1 MNAGKAV
8 AIMVGLWAC
17 SSAAARADP
26 EHCRVEHPH
35 PENGAT
41 IVAKMSVVNDGT
53 PCVMR
58 LRLGGNP
65 ATSLTVRGMP
75 SSGVLAS
82 TSAGVSYTPN
92 AGFVGRD
99 FFDVQWFGT
108 GFGPNSGSRN
118 VRTKVEVTVQA
129 KSHDPGSQSTKP
141 SGNGG

>member
-1 MNAGKAV
+1 MNAGKTV

-17 SSAAARADP
+17 CSVAARADP
-26 EHCRVEHPH
+26 EHCAVEHPQ

-58 LRLGGNP
+58 FRLGGNP
-65 ATSLTVRGMP
+65 ATSLTIRGRP

-82 TSAGVSYTPN
+82 TSASVSYTPN
-92 AGFVGRD
+92 AGFVGKD

-108 GFGPNSGSRN
+108 GFGPNSRSHN
-118 VRTKVEVTVQA
+118 VRTKVEVTVRA
-129 KSHDPGSQSTKP
+129 DSDEPEPQSTKP